1 MCFLKQCK
9 SYQCRTGAAGP
20 LDPLGWWHKEKDHL
34 STMQCRWTLCFS
46 VSYTTLKHQSFQP
59 FFFFKILFI
68 FRERGREGEKIS
80 MCGCLLHT
88 LNGGPGPQCKHMPW
102 LGIEP
107 ATFQFTGRHSL
118 HWATPARAFLAFL
131 KIKLSSKSVLFLLKT
146 TLETHHKEKQ
156 HKQWNWRASVLVN
169 LKQAVR
175 GGTLKVTKGCYYLSR
190 TLSHTSPESSGG
202 GTWEG
207 S

>member
-1 MCFLKQCK
+1 MQLGPWIPWDDDTKKRTICLLCSAGELYAFLFHIQLWNT
-9 SYQCRTGAAGP
+9 S
-20 LDPLGWWHKEKDHL
+20 L
-34 STMQCRWTLCFS
+34 SSL
-46 VSYTTLKHQSFQP
+46 